1 MLETLTMEED
11 LRLVLELE
19 LPLLLLITDMGD
31 MQDDL
36 PDREEIPESE
46 WLWL

>member
-36 PDREEIPESE
+36 PDKEDMPESE
-46 WLWL
+46 